1 MFLELVYKFK
11 YRILLSTLLGGASA
25 ILSLYLI
32 DEMTNM
38 ANGGDLNDPSLWLV
52 KILCLIA
59 VFFAMSTGSSLILNK
74 MSVKIVQAIQEKI
87 SGRVL
92 NTQYNTIEKM
102 GKHKILATFTSDVN
116 DIASAISAAPN
127 FIYNLLVVFCCF
139 IYLAYTSIEL
149 FMGFLVTLA
158 IGFSASYYVIKVAYR
173 NEEKF
178 RDSYD
183 VMHDR
188 FKTIVDG
195 MKELQTNQVRRSHFY
210 NVDLVPTLRKT
221 NSFAYKSD
229 CAWSI
234 SQNWGQCILFI
245 ILSVIAFINLM
256 GYSSGEQFLKFVF
269 VIVFLIGPFDFLLS
283 SQEQISSAIV
293 SLKKIGTMELAPK
306 EQIEQVNSIDVYTD
320 WDQITFSDLSYKYND
335 FDEGFEFGPLSLE
348 IKRNEL
354 IFIKG
359 GNGSGKSTFIK
370 LLTGLFIRMDGQ
382 IHIDDKLV
390 GIEDYNRYKNLFS
403 VIHSDFYL
411 FNNVIDK
418 KSDNADDEEI
428 RVLLKKLKLDEKVTV
443 SNGKFSTTNLSHGQR
458 KRLALII
465 SLFEDS
471 EIYVFDEWA
480 ADQDKTFRDFFYQY
494 FLKELQKRGKTLI
507 VISHDL
513 EYFDNA
519 DRVLEFKD
527 GNLWYDSQTDAQSKG
542 AILEPAL

>member
-92 NTQYNTIEKM
+92 NTQYNAIEKM

-348 IKRNEL
+348 VKRNEL

-527 GNLWYDSQTDAQSKG
+527 GNLWYDSQIDAQSKG

>member
-59 VFFAMSTGSSLILNK
+59 VFFVMSTGSSLILNK

-92 NTQYNTIEKM
+92 NTQYNTIERM

-293 SLKKIGTMELAPK
+293 SLKKIGTMELASK

-320 WDQITFSDLSYKYND
+320 WEQITFSDLSYKYND

-382 IHIDDKLV
+382 IYIDDKLV
-390 GIEDYNRYKNLFS
+390 GLEDYNRYKNLFS

-527 GNLWYDSQTDAQSKG
+527 GNLWYDSQIDAKSKG
-542 AILEPAL
+542 TILEPAL